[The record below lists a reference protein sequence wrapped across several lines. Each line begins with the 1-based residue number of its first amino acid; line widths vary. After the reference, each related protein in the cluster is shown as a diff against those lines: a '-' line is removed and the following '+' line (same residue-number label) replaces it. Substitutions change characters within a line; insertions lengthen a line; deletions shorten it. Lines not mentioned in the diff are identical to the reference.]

1 MLAWFGEVGGTYSP
15 DKIFSRVQKL
25 YAEQWCEK
33 FRWDQAQNFLTWLER
48 TTEDVLNSQTLCI
61 AGRSPVDS
69 WANRE
74 KKLSGQPTHFRLW
87 RRTDPKTDCSQTA

>member
-33 FRWDQAQNFLTWLER
+33 FRWDQARNFLT

-74 KKLSGQPTHFRLW
+74 KNFLASRLTSDFGVVPT
-87 RRTDPKTDCSQTA
+87 RRRIAPGFTG